1 MIRRMPTLRAQAL
14 LAALTT
20 AASLACA
27 APALAGEAAVGV
39 EAGASP
45 DLVRFDTA
53 APGTLVA
60 RVPISGL
67 MAGETVAAI
76 DVRPATGELW
86 AITSGNRVVKIDVET
101 GVAQQPGPP
110 IDTVLFTPNQATG
123 FDFNPAVDRLR
134 LVGAD
139 DDNLRYNP
147 LTFTPV
153 DSDADPG
160 NGTTPDSPLAYIAT
174 DPNFGA
180 DPSVVAGAYTNNDN
194 DGLTATTLFGI
205 DSALDVLV
213 RQGAVDGN
221 AGDVAGGGS
230 PNGGLLTTI
239 GPLTVDVADGAF
251 DTVRGTAPGSNAAF
265 AALRGAAGPSTLYAV
280 NLTLGGVAS
289 AGVIAGTPLAGFAL
303 MPGGAARATTLS
315 TAASEATASARVTIQ
330 RSGNSLAPVSIGY
343 RTADRTAAAGQDY
356 TAVSGTLE
364 FAQGVRSRDVVIP
377 LRQDTTLEGPEA
389 LSLLLGPTAGGVALD
404 TREHTIGLLDDERST
419 ISITSAPDRTK
430 PAFLI
435 APALPD
441 HLRALGKARR
451 LRLDFA
457 CSERCVVEL
466 TLKLG
471 RKRLGGALAT
481 LDRPGVKRATVR
493 LTKAGRKAVAR
504 AVKARK
510 RGRVAL
516 KLSGVA
522 TDAAGNSAR
531 RTATLRL
538 ARR

>member
-1 MIRRMPTLRAQAL
+1 MPILRSRAL

-20 AASLACA
+20 AASLLCA

-39 EAGASP
+39 ETGASP

-53 APGTLVA
+53 VPGTLVA

-76 DVRPATGELW
+76 DVRPATGALW
-86 AITSGNRVVKIDVET
+86 ALTSTNRVLTIDVDT
-101 GVAQQPGPP
+101 GAAQQQGAP
-110 IDTVLFTPNQATG
+110 IDGSLLTLGQATG
-123 FDFNPAVDRLR
+123 FDFNPTVDRLR
-134 LVGAD
+134 LVGVD

-147 LTFTPV
+147 IAFAPV
-153 DSDADPG
+153 DADADAG
-160 NGTTPDSPLAYIAT
+160 NGVTPDSSLAYIAADPNVGT
-174 DPNFGA
+174 DPN
-180 DPSVVAGAYTNNDN
+180 VVAEAYTNNDN
-194 DGLTATTLFGI
+194 DGTTATTLFGI
-205 DSALDVLV
+205 DSGLDVLV

-230 PNGGLLTTI
+230 PNGGTLTTI
-239 GPLTVDVADGAF
+239 GPLNVNVADGAF
-251 DTVRGTAPGSNAAF
+251 DVVRGTALGSNSAF

-280 NLTLGGVAS
+280 NLAS
-289 AGVIAGTPLAGFAL
+289 GAAGAAGVISGAPLDGLAI
-303 MPGGAARATTLS
+303 MPGGAARATALS
-315 TAASEATASARVTIQ
+315 TAASEAAASVKVTIQ
-330 RSGNSLAPVSIGY
+330 RSGNSLAPVSIAY

-356 TAVSGTLE
+356 TAVSGSLE
-364 FAQGVRSRDVVIP
+364 FGQGVRSRDVVIP
-377 LRQDTTLEGPEA
+377 LRQDSTLEGPEGF
-389 LSLLLGPTAGGVALD
+389 SLLLGPTAGGVALD

-419 ISITSAPDRTK
+419 ISISSAPDRTK

-435 APALPD
+435 APDLPD
-441 HLRALGKARR
+441 HLRALGRARR
-451 LRLDFA
+451 LRLDVA
-457 CSERCVVEL
+457 CSERCVAEL

-471 RKRLGGALAT
+471 RKRLGGALKT
-481 LDRPGVKRATVR
+481 LDKAGVKRATVR

-504 AVKARK
+504 AVKAKK

-516 KLSGVA
+516 KLTGVA